1 MSFTVAI
8 VGRPNVGKST
18 LFNRLVGRREALTHD
33 EPGVTRDRR
42 EGEGRIGPLTFRVI
56 DTAGLDE
63 GDPESLAGRMMR
75 QTERAIADSDVSL
88 FVIDG
93 RAGITAGD
101 RHFADLLRRSGA
113 RVMVVANK
121 CEGGA
126 GESGRLEAFELAL
139 GEPIAVSAA
148 HGEGL
153 GELYDALAPFAPET
167 ATLDDE
173 AEPGEG
179 GDRPLRLAIIG
190 RPNVGKSSLLNRLIG
205 EERVITGPEPG
216 LTRDAIAVDWN
227 YKNRAVRL
235 IDTAGLRRKARVVAA
250 LEKLSVSDS
259 LRTIRAVEVVVIVL
273 DATEPPSKQDFTVA
287 ALAVEE
293 GRAPVIA
300 LNKWDA
306 VENRKNILT
315 EFRRILDETLAQ
327 AKGIRLVP
335 CSALTGEGVQK
346 LMPAVLETYEAWN
359 TRVKT
364 SELNRWLEV
373 TLDRHPPPLVGGRRV
388 KLRYMTQLSTRP
400 PNFVAFISQPLDLPD
415 AYTRYMVNGLRET
428 FGLDG
433 IPIRLSYR
441 KGENPYEPKKTRGSK
456 GKPSESAKRS
466 GGAKRL
472 GSAKG
477 KSGTKRPSGAKRPTG
492 KLKRRTR

>member
-1 MSFTVAI
+1 MTFTVAI

-33 EPGVTRDRR
+33 QPGVTRDRR
-42 EGEGRIGPLTFRVI
+42 EGDGRIGPLNFRVI

-63 GDPESLAGRMMR
+63 GDPESMAGRMMR
-75 QTERAIADSDVSL
+75 QTERAIKEADVSL

-113 RVMVVANK
+113 RVVLVANK

-126 GESGRLEAFELAL
+126 GESGRLEAFELGL

-153 GELYDALAPFAPET
+153 SELYDALAPFAPESIEPEGEGEEIE
-167 ATLDDE
+167 E
-173 AEPGEG
+173 AE
-179 GDRPLRLAIIG
+179 RPLRLAIVG

-205 EERVITGPEPG
+205 AERVITGPEPG
-216 LTRDAIAVDWN
+216 LTRDAIAVEWR

-250 LEKLSVSDS
+250 LEKLSVGDS

-273 DATEPPSKQDFTVA
+273 DATEPPARQDFTVA

-306 VENRKNILT
+306 VEDRKTMLT
-315 EFRRILDETLAQ
+315 EFRYTIEETLAQ
-327 AKGIRLVP
+327 AKGIRIVP
-335 CSALTGEGVQK
+335 CSALTGEGINK
-346 LMPAVLETYEAWN
+346 LMPTVLETYEAWN
-359 TRVKT
+359 KRIKT
-364 SELNRWLEV
+364 SDLNRWLEAA
-373 TLDRHPPPLVGGRRV
+373 LDRHPPPLVKGRRV
-388 KLRYMTQLSTRP
+388 KLRYMTQTAARP
-400 PNFVAFISQPLDLPD
+400 PSFVAFISQPLELPD
-415 AYTRYMVNGLRET
+415 AYKRYMVNSLREA

-433 IPIRLSYR
+433 VPIRLSFR
-441 KGENPYEPKKTRGSK
+441 KGENPYAPKRTRG
-456 GKPSESAKRS
+456 
-466 GGAKRL
+466 
-472 GSAKG
+472 
-477 KSGTKRPSGAKRPTG
+477 
-492 KLKRRTR
+492 